1 MITGI
6 TYFGMSVLT
15 LIAQYFLF
23 QKMGLP
29 GWKGLI
35 PVYSTYV
42 LFKELLSARHFAGLA
57 AAYVTGVVCDT
68 LITTGTVTAAVPTM
82 ILTGLTIA
90 STIIAF
96 VLMIMV
102 LHRLSK
108 SFGHGAGFT
117 FGLVVIEPI
126 MLMILGFGESRY
138 EKVLA

>member
-57 AAYVTGVVCDT
+57 ATYVTGVVCDT

-90 STIIAF
+90 STIIAM

-102 LHRLSK
+102 LHRLSR